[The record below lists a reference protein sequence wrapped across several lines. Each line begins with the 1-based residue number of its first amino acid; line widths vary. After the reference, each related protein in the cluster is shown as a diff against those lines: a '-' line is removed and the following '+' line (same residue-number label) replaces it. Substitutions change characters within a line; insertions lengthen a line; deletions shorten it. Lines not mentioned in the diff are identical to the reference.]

1 MYDNIGAGIGQA
13 KHPYEKGK
21 HMKQVMLAIMLLVAV
36 ALSGCSS
43 SAGSAGLGALGG
55 AAAGVAGYEYNAHRQ
70 MEQLEED
77 YREGR
82 INRREYQIRRDQIQK
97 GSILK

>member
-43 SAGSAGLGALGG
+43 SAGSAGLDALGG
-55 AAAGVAGYEYNAHRQ
+55 AAAGVAGYEYNAPRQ

-77 YREGR
+77 
-82 INRREYQIRRDQIQK
+82 
-97 GSILK
+97 

>member
-1 MYDNIGAGIGQA
+1 MQ
-13 KHPYEKGK
+13 H
-21 HMKQVMLAIMLLVAV
+21 VMLPIMLLVAV

-55 AAAGVAGYEYNAHRQ
+55 AAAGAAGYEYNAHRQ
-70 MEQLEED
+70 LEQLEDD
-77 YREGR
+77 YRAGR
-82 INRREYQIRRDQIQK
+82 IDRREYQIRRDQIQK